1 MFQQSGIEINWITGV
16 PYAWFLSLTRIFLS
30 TTNLVATMLD
40 MVVVGISRTVERHCW
55 DSYGLIVRWDNDCIF
70 YHANNLGRLLL
81 SSSTV
86 LIAVRNNKF
95 GINLLID
102 SSRSSLYKFNAP
114 WPLLALVGLLA
125 PDQKIDLKIIGTHV
139 SILLRSKLHG
149 IINLKRSIWQI
160 IIIQI
165 SLQIFSTKFT
175 ETTWNLT
182 RDFLL
187 EKLLN

>member
-1 MFQQSGIEINWITGV
+1 
-16 PYAWFLSLTRIFLS
+16 
-30 TTNLVATMLD
+30 MLD
-40 MVVVGISRTVERHCW
+40 FFDFYRWHVSSFLRLICWQQCLTWSSLASQEQWNAIVEILVEW
-55 DSYGLIVRWDNDCIF
+55 LVRRDNDCIF

-102 SSRSSLYKFNAP
+102 SPRSSLYKFNAP

-125 PDQKIDLKIIGTHV
+125 PDQKIDLKIIGTHL
-139 SILLRSKLHG
+139 SILLGSKLHW

-165 SLQIFSTKFT
+165 SLQIFSIKFT

-182 RDFLL
+182 
-187 EKLLN
+187 